1 MGGGAASQEF
11 ERPNGIRILGFAES
25 SEAIQNFVENLKVAE
40 RTLANKDT
48 LKVKAVHFSEASV
61 LKLPQEI
68 LYQAWTSANQA
79 ARPGVSAGPVAG
91 PAVYSFEINI
101 EFDSLFYQA
110 KPQVAAAPALGGAP
124 GRMLGGASF
133 ARPGAAPGAAA
144 TPAPQGLAIRD
155 DE

>member
-1 MGGGAASQEF
+1 M
-11 ERPNGIRILGFAES
+11 GFAES
-25 SEAIQNFVENLKVAE
+25 SEAIQEFVENLKAAE
-40 RTLANKDT
+40 RTLANKDM

-79 ARPGVSAGPVAG
+79 ARPGTAAGPVAG

-110 KPQVAAAPALGGAP
+110 KPQVAVAAAPAAGVA
-124 GRMLGGASF
+124 GRMLGGGGSF
-133 ARPGAAPGAAA
+133 ARPGAAPGAAT
-144 TPAPQGLAIRD
+144 TPAAPQGLAIGD